1 MKKSWTIIVSLFL
14 LLLSIE
20 SFVKKEVSV
29 SFTQK
34 TTKDIE
40 YQIFYTKQKD
50 EPFSEGYSIRKKVSK
65 DWKNIQI
72 FIPTRKIFRFRI
84 DPGTEKGTI
93 EISNLK
99 INGKKL
105 DLSKFNKSKDV
116 SQLSFDKNKDTLTII
131 SNNHDPYITYKDNL
145 NISNSFTINY
155 TILIILLC
163 IYLTISYIIVK
174 FIHSK
179 RNKIDAVFIILFG
192 VILFIPMMK
201 ISDKEKSD
209 KENRMLAKYQPL
221 FSNGKLNEK
230 YGSQFD
236 SWFNDRFNGRDFL
249 TNIFSMTSCYLTKE
263 CQNNSAIYFKEQNI
277 MFNKNHI
284 SSFTY
289 SNQLLEDTL
298 NGIKF
303 YKKFCK
309 KNNIKCYIEVVPE
322 KILFEND
329 SIFNKYKK
337 QIGNFYTL
345 INFIKEKSNF
355 NIIYPFTELEKAN
368 KKAYVYFRTDHHW
381 TDWGTYNGYTVLMN
395 EIKKDFPTLNIL
407 PLNDFKK
414 FSSKEVRA
422 EYDRNFIKGQTCKS
436 LNLPKNMCNLNI
448 DYNYY
453 DYNDTDL
460 QLVKT
465 KNKGKNFKYKK
476 SKNNQK
482 VMIIGNSFTENF
494 VTFLAPSFREVK
506 KRRCNIAVA
515 DNLNLSRWENEI
527 YEYKPDILIILIQEN
542 YARQHLKN
550 LNS

>member
-1 MKKSWTIIVSLFL
+1 MKKSWVIIVSLFL

-20 SFVKKEVSV
+20 SFVKKEISV

-40 YQIFYTKQKD
+40 YQLFYTKQKD

-65 DWKNIQI
+65 DWENIQI

-131 SNNHDPYITYKDNL
+131 SNNHDPYITYKDSL

-163 IYLTISYIIVK
+163 IYLTISYIIIK

-179 RNKIDAVFIILFG
+179 RNKIDAVFITLFG

-249 TNIFSMTSCYLTKE
+249 TNIFS
-263 CQNNSAIYFKEQNI
+263 
-277 MFNKNHI
+277 
-284 SSFTY
+284 
-289 SNQLLEDTL
+289 
-298 NGIKF
+298 
-303 YKKFCK
+303 
-309 KNNIKCYIEVVPE
+309 
-322 KILFEND
+322 
-329 SIFNKYKK
+329 
-337 QIGNFYTL
+337 
-345 INFIKEKSNF
+345 
-355 NIIYPFTELEKAN
+355 
-368 KKAYVYFRTDHHW
+368 
-381 TDWGTYNGYTVLMN
+381 
-395 EIKKDFPTLNIL
+395 
-407 PLNDFKK
+407 
-414 FSSKEVRA
+414 
-422 EYDRNFIKGQTCKS
+422 
-436 LNLPKNMCNLNI
+436 
-448 DYNYY
+448 
-453 DYNDTDL
+453 
-460 QLVKT
+460 
-465 KNKGKNFKYKK
+465 
-476 SKNNQK
+476 
-482 VMIIGNSFTENF
+482 
-494 VTFLAPSFREVK
+494 
-506 KRRCNIAVA
+506 
-515 DNLNLSRWENEI
+515 
-527 YEYKPDILIILIQEN
+527 
-542 YARQHLKN
+542 
-550 LNS
+550 